1 MTYQPS
7 KVGFVQF
14 THRDER
20 GSVDYWGVLTV
31 EFGEEGGQWVGIC
44 RELGTAMQADTLDE
58 VEFALREAID
68 LQLNEMAKIT
78 DVREYL
84 IENQVNFGPISMP
97 QDVGFAVADS
107 VLTA

>member
-14 THRDER
+14 THRDEQ
-20 GSVDYWGVLTV
+20 GFVDYWGVLTV
-31 EFGEEGGQWVGIC
+31 EFREEGGQWVGIC

-58 VEFALREAID
+58 IEFALREAID
-68 LQLNEMAKIT
+68 LQLNEMARLT
-78 DVREYL
+78 DIREYL
-84 IENQVNFGPISMP
+84 IENQVNFGPISMT
-97 QDVGFAVADS
+97 QDTGFAVADS

>member
-14 THRDER
+14 THRDEQ

-58 VEFALREAID
+58 VEFALRETID
-68 LQLNEMAKIT
+68 LQMNEMAQLT
-78 DVREYL
+78 DIREYL
-84 IENQVNFGPISMP
+84 TENQVNFGPISMT
-97 QDVGFAVADS
+97 QDTGFAVADS